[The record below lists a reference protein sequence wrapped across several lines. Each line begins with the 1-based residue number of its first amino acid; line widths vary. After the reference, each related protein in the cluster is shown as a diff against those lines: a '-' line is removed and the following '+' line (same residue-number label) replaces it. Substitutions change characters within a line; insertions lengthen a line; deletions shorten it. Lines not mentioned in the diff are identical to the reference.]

1 MQPGFGEHSME
12 PTRSVVSRLNETLLP
27 VFEARFDAGETLDF
41 GSICLSRDTIS
52 IRDGFGQWT
61 SAPATEV
68 RGFQRLQGV
77 FKVSRDRAKGTFPGV
92 NHTTVVNPALC
103 EMFLKQVMRITA
115 PPADAVTTAS
125 AAH

>member
-1 MQPGFGEHSME
+1 
-12 PTRSVVSRLNETLLP
+12 
-27 VFEARFDAGETLDF
+27 
-41 GSICLSRDTIS
+41 
-52 IRDGFGQWT
+52 
-61 SAPATEV
+61 
-68 RGFQRLQGV
+68 
-77 FKVSRDRAKGTFPGV
+77 V